1 MRSIRYGNEKYLYVT
16 AKKYGLVAKN
26 KLYVS
31 TEFTRDRQEHKF
43 VYDMMEK
50 ETINWYVSVVAIPL
64 YFLYYLF
71 SCVLIALIV
80 ILGFRLD
87 KLFKKETYTEDNGVY
102 DSFMSALE
110 DCIHPDYSSCFD
122 YVRSD
127 KMLDDKELI
136 KQAKLVWENAK

>member
-1 MRSIRYGNEKYLYVT
+1 MRSVNYRNKKYLYVT
-16 AKKYGLVAKN
+16 AKRYGLVAKN
-26 KLYVS
+26 KLYIS
-31 TEFTRDRQEHKF
+31 PEFTRDRVEHKF
-43 VYDMMEK
+43 VYEMMEK
-50 ETINWYVSVVAIPL
+50 ETINWYISAPIIPL
-64 YFLYYLF
+64 YFLYYLL
-71 SCVLIALIV
+71 SCILVALIV

-127 KMLDDKELI
+127 KMLNDKELI
-136 KQAKLVWENAK
+136 KQAKLVWEKRK